1 MAPRP
6 YSVDGRSYGVV
17 WCVAIHPS
25 KMTFGWRYVY
35 YEPDFFYWTSGHNF
49 TRKNIE
55 RTIQDF
61 RKQITIFKCPNV
73 IQ

>member
-35 YEPDFFYWTSGHNF
+35 YEPDFFIGPQVTISHAKISSG
-49 TRKNIE
+49 
-55 RTIQDF
+55 IQDF
-61 RKQITIFKCPNV
+61 RSTITILKCPKV